1 MIYGIERIGMIIFC
15 PNVEFIPTNQG
26 PFLTFFLIKV

>member
-1 MIYGIERIGMIIFC
+1 MIFGIERIPMMFFC

-26 PFLTFFLIKV
+26 PSLTSFLIMV